1 MDILVTFLQE
11 LKAILKCSGVNAFIF
26 DQHFSTLLR
35 QQGLRRKDQALTH
48 LQKLYF
54 EKDWIDV
61 VCINEKEFHEPAF
74 NVIDDVREGLLSPQA
89 LVMPVTAFAQVDV

>member
-1 MDILVTFLQE
+1 M
-11 LKAILKCSGVNAFIF
+11 
-26 DQHFSTLLR
+26 
-35 QQGLRRKDQALTH
+35 
-48 LQKLYF
+48 
-54 EKDWIDV
+54 